1 MRAIQIRAPILCS
14 IRLLGISN
22 RKYPKKKIPA
32 TNPNCLLLMTSSLFI
47 VSAANPM
54 LIRSR
59 KEMMYRRKTKGRI
72 LMRTFRIVFAPIEI
86 EVIVGPLPTLTS
98 GRESDKKSP

>member
-1 MRAIQIRAPILCS
+1 MARIPQVIRMRAIQMRAPNLCS
-14 IRLLGISN
+14 SKLLGISN

-32 TNPNCLLLMTSSLFI
+32 TNPNCWLVMASSLFI

-59 KEMMYRRKTKGRI
+59 KEMM
-72 LMRTFRIVFAPIEI
+72 
-86 EVIVGPLPTLTS
+86 
-98 GRESDKKSP
+98 

>member
-32 TNPNCLLLMTSSLFI
+32 TSPNCLLVIASSLFI

-59 KEMMYRRKTKGRI
+59 KEMMYSTKTKGII
-72 LMRTFRIVFAPIEI
+72 LRFTF
-86 EVIVGPLPTLTS
+86 
-98 GRESDKKSP
+98 